1 MPKSIKRYDKK
12 DNAAQ
17 YDKNT
22 TELIA
27 EAVSWEQQ
35 AETAT
40 PDSAKEYRAKAQELR
55 NALIPLTQYN
65 SHATITI
72 S

>member
-1 MPKSIKRYDKK
+1 MPKSIKRYDEK

-27 EAVSWEQQ
+27 EAVNCERQ

-40 PDSAKEYRAKAQELR
+40 TPESAKEYRAQAQALR
-55 NALIPLTQYN
+55 NRAMEALQLRKTL
-65 SHATITI
+65 
-72 S
+72 

>member
-1 MPKSIKRYDKK
+1 MPKSIKRYDEK

-27 EAVSWEQQ
+27 EAVNWERQ

-40 PDSAKEYRAKAQELR
+40 TRELAKEYRSKAQDLR
-55 NALIPLTQYN
+55 NRALEMLRLRKTL
-65 SHATITI
+65 
-72 S
+72 